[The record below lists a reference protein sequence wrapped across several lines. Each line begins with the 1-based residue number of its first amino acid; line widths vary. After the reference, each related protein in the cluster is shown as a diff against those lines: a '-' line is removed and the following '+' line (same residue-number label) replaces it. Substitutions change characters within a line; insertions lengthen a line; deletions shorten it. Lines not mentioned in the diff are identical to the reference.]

1 MVLLIIKLKYYL
13 RVDIFILNSYL
24 GGKIIMKKR
33 LRVIIPTI
41 VVIFIL
47 MSFVTLGQEVQLGI
61 KQTLD
66 VWVGSNKINYNNN
79 DVTNQLNTVVINGT
93 TYIPLRNAGELFGK
107 NIQWN
112 DALKTV
118 YITDTG
124 EDNDLKTQLAIK
136 NAEIEQLKKLLEGG
150 DLDDIEDKL
159 NDDYGTYRKVDFSI
173 KLTKKNDEITVKISA
188 DEDDWDDLSSSRQE
202 SFLQG
207 ICDDIF
213 DEFRNVDITGY
224 IKDGSN
230 KFVEFECEY
239 REDVEIEGSSGDI
252 GDLEDDIN
260 DALYDKDFG
269 KLYRI
274 DLDDLS
280 IDLVGDEDKITFY
293 IDIDLDDYDDE
304 WDDLD
309 EDEIEDFMEEVYD
322 FIKDDKVF
330 GDADIEGYFYDTD
343 GKKKLVKL
351 YESGSR
357 VKFTFY

>member
-1 MVLLIIKLKYYL
+1 
-13 RVDIFILNSYL
+13 
-24 GGKIIMKKR
+24 MKKR

-47 MSFVTLGQEVQLGI
+47 MSFVTMGQEVQLGI

-118 YITDTG
+118 YITDSG
-124 EDNDLKTQLAIK
+124 ELNDLKTQLALK
-136 NAEIEQLKKLLEGG
+136 EAEILQLKSHLEGG
-150 DLDDIEDKL
+150 DLDKLEDDL
-159 NDDYGTYRKVDFSI
+159 NEDYEEYKGVDFSI
-173 KLTKKNDEITVKISA
+173 KLTKKKDEITVKISA
-188 DEDDWDDLSSSRQE
+188 DEDDWDDLSSSRQKN
-202 SFLQG
+202 FLQD

-213 DEFRNVDITGY
+213 DEFEDVDVTGY
-224 IKDGSN
+224 IKEGSD

-239 REDVEIEGSSGDI
+239 DEDVDIEGSSSGDI
-252 GDLEDDIN
+252 DDLEDDIN
-260 DALYDKDFG
+260 DALYDEDFG
-269 KLYRI
+269 ELDNI

-280 IDLVGDEDKITFY
+280 IDLTGDEDDITFY
-293 IDIDLDDYDDE
+293 IDIDLGDYDDE

-309 EDEIEDFMEEVYD
+309 EGDIEDFMEEVYD
-322 FIKDDKVF
+322 FIKDDKYF
-330 GDADIEGYFYDTD
+330 KDADIEGYFYDTD
-343 GKKKLVKL
+343 EKEKLVKL